1 MFTKISRY
9 LCRISTI
16 PVLFVSFLIFLIF
29 VFFILPDMAQ
39 IMDAISSGLGSP
51 DRLFYYDAETLLAF
65 AKEYGEDG
73 RHAYVRTRIT
83 HDIGWSLVYAGFLC
97 LVISY
102 ANTISLPR
110 DSRLQ
115 RLNLIPLVPLF
126 FDTLENLIISIVMLS
141 FPETWPLLN
150 RLAGITTAAKWCMVI
165 LSIFACMCALGYMF
179 LKRMKKSFRK
189 RS

>member
-9 LCRISTI
+9 LCRISTA
-16 PVLFVSFLIFLIF
+16 PVLFVSFVILLIF
-29 VFFILPDMAQ
+29 VFFIVPDMAQ

-51 DRLFYYDAETLLAF
+51 DRLFYYDAEKLQAV
-65 AKEYGEDG
+65 AKAYGNDG

-83 HDIGWSLVYAGFLC
+83 HDIAWPLVYAGFFC
-97 LVISY
+97 VVISY
-102 ANTISLPR
+102 ANTISFPR
-110 DSRLQ
+110 DSRFQ

-141 FPETWPLLN
+141 FPKAWPLLN

-165 LSIFACMCALGYMF
+165 LSIFACTCAIGYML
-179 LKRMKKSFRK
+179 LKRMKNFF
-189 RS
+189 